1 MERVASGIVNKM
13 MLAELIDDN
22 EAASY
27 KYGVQILLEKLISY
41 AVIFGLALILNR
53 FLEVLLFFISFSI
66 IRKYSGGIHCRHFE
80 TCLIASTVVSFSGIA
95 LFSIAEMLNLAYQG
109 VAIMS
114 ITIVFIIGSVNN
126 PNIDWNDS
134 EFRKARRMSRLIV
147 FFEGTVLLLLLLL
160 RSPFSIRFYIS
171 YGIIVSAISMLLE
184 IRKKG
189 GIAYEVS

>member
-1 MERVASGIVNKM
+1 MERVASGIVTKM
-13 MLAELIDDN
+13 MSAELIDDN

-95 LFSIAEMLNLAYQG
+95 LFSIAEMVNLAYQG

>member
-95 LFSIAEMLNLAYQG
+95 LFSIAEMLNLTYQG

>member
-147 FFEGTVLLLLLLL
+147 FFKGTVLLLLLLL